1 MRILRHYKIGDE
13 SSVFALI
20 KGVLGEY
27 GLQTNPE
34 ATDKD
39 LFDIEKF
46 YIKQKGVFKVLEEN
60 NQIIGSYGIYQLSD
74 TIGEL
79 RKMDLNKTFRGQGLG
94 KLLLADAFIEARK
107 LGYQEMVL
115 ETNRVLKEAIG
126 LYQKHGFEFFQPD
139 HLSDRCDVAM
149 KRGILDIEY

>member
-1 MRILRHYKIGDE
+1 MPILRCYKSGDE

-39 LFDIEKF
+39 LFDIEK
-46 YIKQKGVFKVLEEN
+46 YYVQRKGVFKVLEEN
-60 NQIIGSYGIYQLSD
+60 NRIIGSYGIYQLSD
-74 TIGEL
+74 TVCEL
-79 RKMDLNKTFRGQGLG
+79 RKMYLDKTFRGQGLG
-94 KLLLADAFIEARK
+94 KLLLEDAFIEARK

-115 ETNRVLKEAIG
+115 ETNRTLKEAIW
-126 LYQKHGFEFFQPD
+126 LYQKYGFEFFQPD

-149 KRGILDIEY
+149 RRGILDIEY